1 METNNM
7 KKNKIELF
15 LDLKD
20 WKKPKIEINEIKGTQ
35 TKKINHEKLI

>member
-1 METNNM
+1 M

-20 WKKPKIEINEIKGTQ
+20 WKTKIKINEISELKQ
-35 TKKINHEKLI
+35 KINHEKLI